1 MTPTEPSGAGDPAG
15 GTAGGSE
22 EAALGDNAAAVE
34 FEEHRHHL
42 FGVAYRM
49 LGSVAEAED
58 AVQETWLRW
67 AAADRAGITSPRGW
81 LTTVI
86 SRLSVDRLRSAQHRR
101 EAYVGPW
108 LPEPIVRSE
117 VGPAGPAP
125 DPAEHAELAD
135 SLSIAFLT
143 MLERLDP
150 VERAAFLL
158 REVFGHGYDEVA
170 PMVDRSEV
178 ACRQIV
184 HRAKERLGP
193 DRPVRFDPGPQE
205 ERRLV
210 DSFLTAAMTGDVDGL
225 REVLAEDV
233 IAWNDGGPERR
244 AARKPV
250 IGVDRVTTFV
260 INIAGRSERLGDA
273 VSFHHARVNEAPG
286 VVVEADGFVSL
297 VLAFDIGPDGIRTFH
312 TMLNPAKLAH
322 VRLEP
327 TESGPAT
334 P

>member
-1 MTPTEPSGAGDPAG
+1 MTDRPRSGDDRSADD
-15 GTAGGSE
+15 
-22 EAALGDNAAAVE
+22 EAALVFEDN
-34 FEEHRHHL
+34 RHHL

-49 LGSVAEAED
+49 LGSVTESED

-67 AAADRAGITSPRGW
+67 AEADHATINSPRGW

-86 SRLSVDRLRSAQHRR
+86 TRLTVDRLRSAQHRR
-101 EAYVGPW
+101 ETYVGPW
-108 LPEPIVRSE
+108 LPEPMVRPD
-117 VGPAGPAP
+117 VGGQPGVHE
-125 DPAEHAELAD
+125 DPAEHVELAD
-135 SLSIAFLT
+135 SLSIAFLA

-193 DRPVRFDPGPQE
+193 DRPVRFDPGPSE

-210 DSFLTAAMTGDVDGL
+210 DSFLGAALSGDIEGFRD
-225 REVLAEDV
+225 VLTEDV
-233 IAWNDGGPERR
+233 VMWNDGGPDRR
-244 AARKPV
+244 AARKPIV
-250 IGVDRVTTFV
+250 GIDRVTTFV
-260 INIAGRSERLGDA
+260 INIAGRSESLGGELS
-273 VSFHHARVNEAPG
+273 VRHVRVNEAPG
-286 VVVEADGFVSL
+286 VAIHVDNDVYMVM
-297 VLAFDIGPDGIRTFH
+297 AFDIGPDGIRTVH
-312 TMLNPAKLAH
+312 SMLNPDKLGH
-322 VRLEP
+322 L
-327 TESGPAT
+327 GPRSFDT